1 MSKPLLDGK
10 VMRSDADRDEEA
22 AIKADGRSAAE
33 VKAAEKMAAAGACI
47 SITLIAVLVIV
58 PMLSALLISTATQGT
73 TTEIE
78 HDASADCIRQ
88 MPPCSYGSDAPLF
101 VQAGGPLARLP
112 AVGRWRFSALSL
124 ATRPSSSPPS
134 SA

>member
-73 TTEIE
+73 TTVI
-78 HDASADCIRQ
+78 
-88 MPPCSYGSDAPLF
+88 
-101 VQAGGPLARLP
+101 
-112 AVGRWRFSALSL
+112 
-124 ATRPSSSPPS
+124 
-134 SA
+134 